1 MSGGDTSS
9 SAWDVHQDRDEID
22 LAGPEDDQESSD
34 VGISNVRRERASSLA
49 SSRSSGKNKPTDKE
63 EGAHRG
69 RDCRAG
75 PVGND
80 SGWRYD
86 RARREPSPISG
97 RVARHDS
104 HNDRPARSPS
114 RGQPYRGRWNW
125 PQDASRIEYSRGG
138 EYGGKRGSGPHRSPS
153 RGQPYGDGRNWTQD
167 ACRIEYSRG
176 RVSWQTGRPS
186 SSFP

>member
-49 SSRSSGKNKPTDKE
+49 SSRSSGKNKPTEKK

-80 SGWRYD
+80 SGW
-86 RARREPSPISG
+86 
-97 RVARHDS
+97 
-104 HNDRPARSPS
+104 
-114 RGQPYRGRWNW
+114 
-125 PQDASRIEYSRGG
+125 
-138 EYGGKRGSGPHRSPS
+138 
-153 RGQPYGDGRNWTQD
+153 
-167 ACRIEYSRG
+167 
-176 RVSWQTGRPS
+176 
-186 SSFP
+186 

>member
-9 SAWDVHQDRDEID
+9 SAWDVHEDRDEID
-22 LAGPEDDQESSD
+22 LAGPEDDQESRD
-34 VGISNVRRERASSLA
+34 VGISNVRRERASSFA
-49 SSRSSGKNKPTDKE
+49 SSRSSEKNKPTDKE

-97 RVARHDS
+97 RVVRHDS

-125 PQDASRIEYSRGG
+125 P
-138 EYGGKRGSGPHRSPS
+138 
-153 RGQPYGDGRNWTQD
+153 
-167 ACRIEYSRG
+167 
-176 RVSWQTGRPS
+176 
-186 SSFP
+186 

>member
-1 MSGGDTSS
+1 PRKRDHSARADRCCNRPTNSKQSRTKSKNFDMGLDEAVGKVSGGDTSS

-97 RVARHDS
+97 RVVRHDS

-125 PQDASRIEYSRGG
+125 PQD
-138 EYGGKRGSGPHRSPS
+138 
-153 RGQPYGDGRNWTQD
+153 
-167 ACRIEYSRG
+167 
-176 RVSWQTGRPS
+176 
-186 SSFP
+186 